1 MPFSQ
6 ASMPIAYYSG
16 KNKDSSQGGVFG
28 QRLQPSVRLQPF
40 SFRLREI
47 GVYMDM
53 VMVTV

>member
-1 MPFSQ
+1 
-6 ASMPIAYYSG
+6 MPIAYYSG